1 MQNRFLEKGLGT
13 FLTRGQL
20 LCATDQWVQCT
31 GGIHVAWVR
40 AGVATG
46 VTDVWARGA
55 DVEKNRKK
63 AVRAR
68 GIEPATFWRELW
80 SLTTGP
86 AARLRLDLDLA
97 EEEVRLGR

>member
-1 MQNRFLEKGLGT
+1 M
-13 FLTRGQL
+13 
-20 LCATDQWVQCT
+20 
-31 GGIHVAWVR
+31 AWVR

-46 VTDVWARGA
+46 VTDRWDRGA

-68 GIEPATFWRELW
+68 GIEPATRRCLPW

-86 AARLRLDLDLA
+86 GARVCLDRARMPFEVDLTGFLNLTN
-97 EEEVRLGR
+97 RFSY